1 MRLVL
6 IILFTG
12 FVILN
17 TSVAQIRYAIT
28 NPDQF
33 ANLAVNLIII
43 LAVFLFLFYFKRGD
57 YKKTPQYNL
66 IGSKGGKS
74 SRKSKR

>member
-1 MRLVL
+1 MRLLL
-6 IILFTG
+6 IFLFTG

-17 TSVAQIRYAIT
+17 TSVAQIRYAMT
-28 NPDQF
+28 NPEQF
-33 ANLAVNLIII
+33 ANLVVNLIIA
-43 LAVFLFLFYFKRGD
+43 LSVFIILFYVKRGN

-74 SRKSKR
+74 SGKSKS